1 MTQQPVSL
9 YYEERGQGKP
19 IILIHGF
26 PLDHSIWNE
35 VVQQLADKA
44 RVITPDLRGY
54 GASPKPEGDY
64 SMRTMADDILALMD
78 RLNLEKAIV
87 AGHSMG
93 GYITL
98 AFAKAY
104 PQRLSGVGLVATQAA
119 ADLPERRQARLILV
133 DEIKRK
139 GPQAVIHATL
149 KKYSRNPEVLKYTQE
164 LMQKAAPHVL
174 MACLRG
180 MADREDMMDF
190 LKEISVPTVVI
201 AGEQDDLIPIERA
214 FEVVERLQRG
224 WVVSIPNAG
233 HMPMMEAPQR
243 VASAFIELLQQ
254 T

>member
-1 MTQQPVSL
+1 MAQQSIQL
-9 YYEERGQGKP
+9 YYEEHGQGKP

-26 PLDHSIWNE
+26 PLDHSIWND
-35 VVQQLADKA
+35 VVRQLAEKA

-54 GASPKPEGDY
+54 GASPKPEGEY
-64 SMRTMADDILALMD
+64 SMRAMADDILALMD
-78 RLNLEKAIV
+78 QLGLEKAIV

-104 PQRLSGVGLVATQAA
+104 PHRLNGIGLVATQAA

-139 GPQAVIHATL
+139 GPQAVIPATL
-149 KKYSRNPEVLKYTQE
+149 NKYSRNPEVLKYTQE
-164 LMQKAAPHVL
+164 LMQNADPHVL
-174 MACLRG
+174 MACLKG
-180 MADREDMMDF
+180 MADREDMLDF

-224 WVVSIPNAG
+224 WMVSIPNAG
-233 HMPMMEAPQR
+233 HMPMMEAPER
-243 VASAFIELLQQ
+243 VSSAFVELLQQ